1 MISSYPKESKN
12 MIFTHDAEVLDKVMK
27 DIIAIRNLKANN
39 NIPKEALVK
48 FDVEEGLSKIYTQ
61 QLKIQDS
68 SIVSSC
74 QAQAQAQADFLT
86 VNYSSSFINITYYYK
101 GQEVDTAKVQ
111 AEIESLKKSIER
123 RKNLLANESYV
134 NKAPKNIV
142 DMDRKKLEEEVEK
155 LNKLMQ

>member
-1 MISSYPKESKN
+1 

-39 NIPKEALVK
+39 NITKEALVR

-74 QAQAQAQADFLT
+74 QVQAQADLLT

-101 GQEVDTAKVQ
+101 GQELDDSKLQ

>member
-1 MISSYPKESKN
+1 
-12 MIFTHDAEVLDKVMK
+12 MK

-39 NIPKEALVK
+39 NITKEALVR

-61 QLKIQDS
+61 QLKIHDS

-74 QAQAQAQADFLT
+74 QAQAQAQADLLT

-101 GQEVDTAKVQ
+101 GQELDDSKLQ